1 MIETETTW
9 NDSGYDCD
17 HCGGQILERTDIETG
32 QPARVCYQCQL
43 CGCQWQLDGDVI
55 RVGSRKSCRRL
66 QRMRSRNEAKEQIDP
81 KQLRLLIIIP
91 VLVLVGLIFFGG
103 GLVAIRF
110 LIPMA
115 IALFVLRA
123 VYQMGKERMWW

>member
-32 QPARVCYQCQL
+32 QPARVCYQCQA
-43 CGCQWQLDGDVI
+43 CGCQWQLDGDVL
-55 RVGSRKSCRRL
+55 RVGSRNSCRRA
-66 QRMRSRNEAKEQIDP
+66 QRVRVNDQAKEQISP
-81 KQLRLLIIIP
+81 NQLRLAVGIGIV
-91 VLVLVGLIFFGG
+91 VLLGIIFFG

-110 LIPMA
+110 LIPVA
-115 IALFVLRA
+115 IAIFVVRA
-123 VYQMGKERMWW
+123 VYQLGKERMWW